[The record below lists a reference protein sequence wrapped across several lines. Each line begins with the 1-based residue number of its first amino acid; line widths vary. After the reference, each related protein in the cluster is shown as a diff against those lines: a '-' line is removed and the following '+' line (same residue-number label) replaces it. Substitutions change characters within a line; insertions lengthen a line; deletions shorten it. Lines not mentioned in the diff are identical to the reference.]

1 MFGTAQAATELQTF
15 YTIPDETV
23 KLWEELFCPFVLDDP
38 DISLTIERVN
48 RGAAL
53 LDEKKPKWVY
63 GVIPENLDMSCSD
76 LCIIGQSYGTY
87 SAVGIPF
94 GMSEAE
100 VESLPTNEMD
110 QKGIDHGF
118 LEDDSSP
125 FALLDRVWSLLLV
138 ERHAREESLFLRL
151 P

>member
-1 MFGTAQAATELQTF
+1 MFGTAQAASELQTF

-23 KLWEELFCPFVLDDP
+23 KLWEELFYPFKEDDP
-38 DISLTIERVN
+38 DIPLTIERVN

-63 GVIPENLDMSCSD
+63 GVLPENLDMSCSD

-87 SAVGIPF
+87 SKVYIPF
-94 GMSEAE
+94 GMTWVEADE
-100 VESLPTNEMD
+100 LPTDEMD
-110 QKGIDHGF
+110 GKGIDHGF
-118 LEDDSSP
+118 LEDANSP

-138 ERHAREESLFLRL
+138 ERHTRAEPLFLRL